1 MVHCIHGKDR
11 TGLVVMLLLLLCG
24 VAHEVRGG
32 ARPDLWRGAGSAG
45 ALLGGRVWHGIG
57 DKCVCDLAAHSGMLT

>member
-1 MVHCIHGKDR
+1 MLVHCIHGKDR

-32 ARPDLWRGAGSAG
+32 ARPDPWHCAGSAG

-57 DKCVCDLAAHSGMLT
+57 EKVSVILLLNQGC